1 MMENTIM
8 LEVNKGEKIKCS
20 IVGVLRTTGRR
31 NYIQIPPMISQTYQL
46 KIGDVVKLELLEV
59 FRKKPEEET

>member
-1 MMENTIM
+1 
-8 LEVNKGEKIKCS
+8 
-20 IVGVLRTTGRR
+20 
-31 NYIQIPPMISQTYQL
+31 MISQTYQL